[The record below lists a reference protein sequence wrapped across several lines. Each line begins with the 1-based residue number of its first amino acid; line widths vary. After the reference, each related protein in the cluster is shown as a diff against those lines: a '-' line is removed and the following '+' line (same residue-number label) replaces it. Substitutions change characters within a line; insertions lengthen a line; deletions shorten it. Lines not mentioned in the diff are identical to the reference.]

1 MLISVNKMPL
11 LTAAETAKRL
21 GIKLNTVYAY
31 VSRGV
36 LLKHL
41 ATDGS
46 SRFDSRE
53 VEQLARRGRPR
64 ISSQETSINLLV
76 ESSLTHLSE
85 TGVSYRGH
93 NTSKL
98 IRTHTFEEV
107 AELLWTGDLRK
118 GVAMWPSSTL
128 VAMLGPLDQQ
138 IRILVAQVPILDAN
152 TPNAPTSRDVAIAGR
167 SLIASIVD
175 SLPPIN
181 QQKRSSKLN
190 LEGRLVSGTI
200 AARLWPVLTAQTPSP
215 SLIHLLNSAL
225 ILLADHEL
233 ATSAFAVRVAASTH
247 AAPSAAVLAGLGAMQ
262 GPLHGGASRL
272 VRELLV
278 DALDRGAHAAV
289 SERVQGKK
297 RVAGFGHRV
306 YAGADPRAILLL
318 DLLRKAM
325 PKARA
330 LLVADEVA
338 REAYKLI
345 KREPNVDL
353 ALAAIELA
361 TDMQPHSA
369 ETIFT
374 VARIAGWLAH
384 ASEEY
389 GQAPLRFR
397 VRARYVG
404 LSKL

>member
-1 MLISVNKMPL
+1 M
-11 LTAAETAKRL
+11 
-21 GIKLNTVYAY
+21 
-31 VSRGV
+31 
-36 LLKHL
+36 
-41 ATDGS
+41 
-46 SRFDSRE
+46 
-53 VEQLARRGRPR
+53 
-64 ISSQETSINLLV
+64 
-76 ESSLTHLSE
+76 
-85 TGVSYRGH
+85 
-93 NTSKL
+93 
-98 IRTHTFEEV
+98 
-107 AELLWTGDLRK
+107 
-118 GVAMWPSSTL
+118 
-128 VAMLGPLDQQ
+128 
-138 IRILVAQVPILDAN
+138 
-152 TPNAPTSRDVAIAGR
+152 
-167 SLIASIVD
+167 
-175 SLPPIN
+175 
-181 QQKRSSKLN
+181 
-190 LEGRLVSGTI
+190 
-200 AARLWPVLTAQTPSP
+200 LTAQTPSP

-272 VRELLV
+272 VRELLL
-278 DALDRGAHAAV
+278 DALDRGAHAPV

-297 RVAGFGHRV
+297 RIAGFGHRV

-318 DLLRKAM
+318 DLLRRAM

-330 LLVADEVA
+330 LLVADEVTQ
-338 REAYKLI
+338 EAYKLI

-404 LSKL
+404 PSKL